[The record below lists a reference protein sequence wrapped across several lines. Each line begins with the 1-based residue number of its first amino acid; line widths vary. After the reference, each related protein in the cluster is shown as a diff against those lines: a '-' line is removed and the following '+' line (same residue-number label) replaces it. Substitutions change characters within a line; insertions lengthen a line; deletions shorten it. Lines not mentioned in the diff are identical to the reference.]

1 MLRKDS
7 RNSREEDV
15 SDVPADNPVGTL
27 HRFND
32 GLRRVLAVPRVK
44 ASTQK
49 KKAKKATSK
58 R

>member
-1 MLRKDS
+1 VLRKDS
-7 RNSREEDV
+7 RNSSADDV

-44 ASTQK
+44 ASTRK
-49 KKAKKATSK
+49 KKAKKTKKK